1 MGDGSLEVDAEER
14 EEGRGLLGEG
24 ERRVWVNRSER
35 REGGRTKGA
44 DGR

>member
-1 MGDGSLEVDAEER
+1 M
-14 EEGRGLLGEG
+14 GEG

-44 DGR
+44 DGRWRGKVEGEGRRGGEARGW